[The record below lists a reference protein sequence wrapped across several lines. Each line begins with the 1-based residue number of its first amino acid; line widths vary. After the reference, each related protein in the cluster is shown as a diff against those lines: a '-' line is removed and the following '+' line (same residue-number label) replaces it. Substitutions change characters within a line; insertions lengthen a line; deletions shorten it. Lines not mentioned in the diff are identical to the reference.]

1 MPFCSLRPRLRTRYR
16 FLRYSIQKM
25 PGRVYT
31 ELLDLA
37 QDQHGYLRTEDVRK
51 AGLDPKRLVD
61 YERRGVAE
69 RVAYGVYRMK
79 AMPPDELE
87 EYMRAALWPMGV
99 GVLSHETAL
108 DLYELC
114 DVNPASV
121 DVTVPRRYR
130 THRPVPALYRL
141 HPRDLAS
148 KLTTKL
154 RGLPIVTPLRAIL
167 DGIEAHVRGELIEQA
182 IQTAEQQT
190 LITHDGATR
199 ARSALAAKGPLAARS
214 VGRAARSS
222 TPSIWDCDPPA
233 SSHSSRSPTA
243 SPRSCTPAPT

>member
-1 MPFCSLRPRLRTRYR
+1 
-16 FLRYSIQKM
+16 M

-31 ELLDLA
+31 ELLNLA
-37 QDQHGYLRTEDVRK
+37 QDQHGYLRTEDVRE
-51 AGLDPKRLVD
+51 AGFDPKRLVD

-79 AMPPDELE
+79 AIPPDELE
-87 EYMRAALWPMGV
+87 EYMRAALWPMGT

-114 DVNPASV
+114 DINPARI

-130 THRPVPALYRL
+130 THRPVPVLYRL

-148 KLTTKL
+148 EQTGRL

-167 DGIEAHVRGELIEQA
+167 DGIESDVRGELVEQA
-182 IQTAEQQT
+182 IQTAKQQS
-190 LITHDGATR
+190 LITPDGAACAWDAR
-199 ARSALAAKGPLAARS
+199 AAHSAGAARE
-214 VGRAARSS
+214 R
-222 TPSIWDCDPPA
+222 
-233 SSHSSRSPTA
+233 
-243 SPRSCTPAPT
+243 

>member
-1 MPFCSLRPRLRTRYR
+1 
-16 FLRYSIQKM
+16 M

-37 QDQHGYLRTEDVRK
+37 QDQHGYLRAEDVRE
-51 AGLDPKRLVD
+51 AGFDPKRLVD

-79 AMPPDELE
+79 AIPPDELE
-87 EYMRAALWPMGV
+87 EYMRAALWPMGA

-108 DLYELC
+108 DLYEVC
-114 DVNPASV
+114 DVNPAGI

-141 HPRDLAS
+141 HSRDLAS
-148 KLTTKL
+148 EQTERL

-182 IQTAEQQT
+182 IQTAELQG
-190 LITHDGATR
+190 LITPASATR
-199 ARSALAAKGPLAARS
+199 ARDAL
-214 VGRAARSS
+214 
-222 TPSIWDCDPPA
+222 
-233 SSHSSRSPTA
+233 SSRHLGA
-243 SPRSCTPAPT
+243 HER